1 MLLSLWITKFPL
13 QMSYLLNVCG
23 ISTSNSCEIQLHVF
37 RIEES
42 QTCEL
47 KEFYLCLNPC
57 DFHIEMGFWN
67 AWLSHSVDSE
77 VCLWPCLYSAFC
89 SIREEGQS
97 PRRLEDRDC
106 SHPGA
111 HLLTY
116 HGRRVWPRTQTAQ
129 QHTCLLTLSSSLS
142 FSCFTPLA
150 PWVSFVICS

>member
-23 ISTSNSCEIQLHVF
+23 ISTSNSCEILLHVF

-47 KEFYLCLNPC
+47 KEFHLRLNPC
-57 DFHIEMGFWN
+57 DFQIEMGFWN
-67 AWLSHSVDSE
+67 AWLCHSVDSE

-89 SIREEGQS
+89 SIREEEQS

-129 QHTCLLTLSSSLS
+129 QHTCLLTLIKSLLLLLHS
-142 FSCFTPLA
+142 ARSLGFFCYL
-150 PWVSFVICS
+150 